1 MKGEIVTMVVVIAT
15 ILSSKY
21 DSWRGGRRFQN
32 CEERGD
38 FKWSSITHHDVMLI
52 YYFEA
57 MEACIGK

>member
-1 MKGEIVTMVVVIAT
+1 MVVVIAT

-57 MEACIGK
+57 MEACIGR